1 MSSEVEVKW
10 SPGAKEK
17 LKNAPDKVLYAVARM
32 FHDTIL
38 TSGITPYKSGKM
50 EQSMSSKG
58 IQGVVKDNDG
68 YYIGN
73 YTDYASHVY
82 NLDGNVHW
90 SRQGSSSHWFEKKWA
105 ERGDSIISTCIARYK
120 L

>member
-10 SPGAKEK
+10 NPGAKEK
-17 LKNAPDKVLYAVARM
+17 LKNAPDKILFAVARM
-32 FHDTIL
+32 FHDTII
-38 TSGITPYKSGKM
+38 TSGITPWKSGVM
-50 EQSMSSKG
+50 ERSMSKR
-58 IQGVVKDNDG
+58 GVQQDSNG

>member
-1 MSSEVEVKW
+1 MSSEIEVKW

-17 LKNAPDKVLYAVARM
+17 LKNAPDKVLFAVARM
-32 FHDTIL
+32 FLDTII
-38 TSGITPYKSGKM
+38 TSGITPWLSGDM
-50 EQSMSSKG
+50 ERTMSKHG
-58 IQGVVKDNDG
+58 ERGVVKDGKG

>member
-17 LKNAPDKVLYAVARM
+17 LKNAPDKILLAVARM
-32 FHDTIL
+32 FHDTII
-38 TSGITPYKSGKM
+38 TSGITPWKSGVM
-50 EQSMSSKG
+50 ERSMSKR
-58 IQGVVKDNDG
+58 GVQQDSNG

-105 ERGDSIISTCIARYK
+105 ERGDSITNTCIARYK

>member
-1 MSSEVEVKW
+1 MSNNIAVKW
-10 SPGAKEK
+10 YATSKAQLE
-17 LKNAPDKVLYAVARM
+17 NAPDKMVYAVARM
-32 FHDTIL
+32 FMDEVVS
-38 TSGITPYKSGKM
+38 SGITPWKSGKM
-50 EQSMSSKG
+50 ERSMTAKG
-58 IQGVVKDNDG
+58 VRKDTYG

-105 ERGDSIISTCIARYK
+105 ERGNSIISTCIARYK